1 MKDQNKTVSFPLFE
15 GTDISVFDMKEIEII
30 DFSPSQDII
39 LPSGIGLILSG
50 NVYVYSREGNLP
62 LNVIYAG
69 GMFGMS
75 TLFNGGS
82 TADSRLSSG
91 SKSVRIAFMKEDS
104 FARLLSGNE
113 RVLKNYLGIVSK
125 RICFLSGKVGTF
137 SSQSAEEK
145 LLHHIMQN
153 GGSITVKSMTQL
165 SLMLSMGR
173 ASLYRAIT
181 VLEDEGKIK
190 REGKTLTLI

>member
-1 MKDQNKTVSFPLFE
+1 MADFPLFE
-15 GTDISVFDMKEIEII
+15 GTDISLPDTEEIKIF
-30 DFSPSQDII
+30 DFSHNQDVI

-50 NVYVYSREGNLP
+50 NVYVYSKEGNVLI
-62 LNVIYAG
+62 NVIYSG

-75 TLFNGGS
+75 TLFNEGRE
-82 TADSRLSSG
+82 ADSRLCAG
-91 SKSVRIAFMKEDS
+91 STGARIAFMDENVFVSLLKE
-104 FARLLSGNE
+104 NE

-125 RICFLSGKVGTF
+125 RLCFLSGRVGTF
-137 SSQSAEEK
+137 SSQSAEDK

-173 ASLYRAIT
+173 ASLYRAIA
-181 VLEDEGKIK
+181 VLEETGKIS
-190 REGKTLTLI
+190 RDNKTLTLI